1 MYEDYYGFV
10 HSPFTLAPDARFF
23 YLSSTHRDVLQQ
35 LLNSISRRERFIV
48 LTGDIGT
55 GKTTLCRALLEHLD
69 TATFTSLILN
79 PFLSAEE
86 LLRDVLLDF
95 GVVSRD
101 AVRSGRASAATKHE
115 LATALRDFLQSL
127 VPLGGS
133 GVLIIDEAQHLSP
146 QLLEEL
152 RILANLD
159 AGTSG
164 LQVVL
169 VGQPALLDLLADARM
184 RQLDQRIGLRAS
196 LRPLRRDA
204 IDAYVAHRLAVA
216 RGSSSVTFAPKAL
229 DRIHAISGGVP
240 RVVNLLCDRALM
252 LGAEAGLSVITE
264 DLVRDAAARV
274 AIGPV
279 GGRKRWRR
287 TALWVALA
295 LVVLL
300 LVAATLLANGFDAF

>member
-23 YLSSTHRDVLQQ
+23 YLSAPHQDALQQ
-35 LLNSISRRERFIV
+35 LLQSIRRRERFIV

-69 TATFTSLILN
+69 TTTFTALVLN

-101 AVRSGRASAATKHE
+101 AVRSGRAASATKHE
-115 LATALRDFLQSL
+115 LAAALRDFLQSL
-127 VPLGGS
+127 APLGGS

-146 QLLEEL
+146 QVLEEL

-159 AGTSG
+159 AGASG
-164 LQVVL
+164 LQIVL
-169 VGQPALLDLLADARM
+169 VGQPALLDVIADARM
-184 RQLDQRIGLRAS
+184 RQLDQRIALRAT
-196 LRPLRRDA
+196 LRPLTREA
-204 IDAYVAHRLAVA
+204 VDAYVAHRLAIA
-216 RGSSSVTFAPKAL
+216 RGSSSVSFAPAAL
-229 DRIHAISGGVP
+229 DRIHATSGGIP
-240 RVVNLLCDRALM
+240 RVINLLCDRALM

-264 DLVRDAAARV
+264 DLVREAARRV
-274 AIGPV
+274 AIAPAGV
-279 GGRKRWRR
+279 RR
-287 TALWVALA
+287 PWAVTAAWVALA
-295 LVVLL
+295 VAALL
-300 LVAATLLANGFDAF
+300 LAAAALRFTGVWT